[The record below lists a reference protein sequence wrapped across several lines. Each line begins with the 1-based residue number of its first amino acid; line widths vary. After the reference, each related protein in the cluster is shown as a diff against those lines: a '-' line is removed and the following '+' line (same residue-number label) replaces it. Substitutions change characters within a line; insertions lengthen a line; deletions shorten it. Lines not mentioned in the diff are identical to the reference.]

1 MRTRPRHIAATARGT
16 TMMISSDAL
25 HLGPLMLPWALI
37 IIATGLMLLSAI
49 LFGLARNYSWS
60 KQLLGQSQ
68 DLLWSSFLLGML
80 GARLVFVLLNAELY
94 FAAPID
100 ILKIQDKGFH
110 LWGGVLLGALWY
122 VIRNRQLQIRFKATL
137 LIIFILFGSGLG
149 SHSNP
154 V

>member
-1 MRTRPRHIAATARGT
+1 
-16 TMMISSDAL
+16 MMISSDAL
-25 HLGPLMLPWALI
+25 HLGPLMLPWTLI
-37 IIATGLMLLSAI
+37 IVATGLMLLSAV
-49 LFGLARNYSWS
+49 LFGLARKYSWS

-110 LWGGVLLGALWY
+110 LWGGADWCFVVCHSKQTVADPIQSHLVDHLCTLDRAWTR
-122 VIRNRQLQIRFKATL
+122 VQIQSK
-137 LIIFILFGSGLG
+137 
-149 SHSNP
+149 N
-154 V
+154 